1 MSNLYKIHQTES
13 GYSFVTD
20 KGIPYMIIL
29 EKSSFIPPYGDFL
42 YDFSFFPLAAKEERN
57 KDQNGF
63 DHKIHLTLLNFLEDL
78 FSQDVRNTI
87 VYICDSQDQREFYR
101 KILFDK
107 WYNEF
112 SIERFEKL
120 DFKLVNDGSDYLITT
135 YISIVTLRENPHL
148 DDLKDFTKS
157 NMEEFENYKFE

>member
-1 MSNLYKIHQTES
+1 
-13 GYSFVTD
+13 
-20 KGIPYMIIL
+20 MIIL

-42 YDFSFFPLAAKEERN
+42 YDFSFFPLAAKEKRN